1 MQLEAKQ
8 RANSVPIHNF
18 RQKFRSAKLLP
29 ETQFTVHNFH
39 HPRFKYPIHAMTRRF
54 LSQTP

>member
-8 RANSVPIHNF
+8 RANSVPIHN
-18 RQKFRSAKLLP
+18 S
-29 ETQFTVHNFH
+29 QFTVHNFH

-54 LSQTP
+54 LSKTR

>member
-8 RANSVPIHNF
+8 RANSVPIHN
-18 RQKFRSAKLLP
+18 SP
-29 ETQFTVHNFH
+29 VHNFH

-54 LSQTP
+54 LSKTR